1 MLNVHLV
8 AQNSQ
13 HAAQSCV
20 NASER
25 GHYYAENLKQTY
37 QIES

>member
-1 MLNVHLV
+1 MSNVHLV

-13 HAAQSCV
+13 HAAQSYV
-20 NASER
+20 NASEG
-25 GHYYAENLKQTY
+25 GHHYAENLKQTD